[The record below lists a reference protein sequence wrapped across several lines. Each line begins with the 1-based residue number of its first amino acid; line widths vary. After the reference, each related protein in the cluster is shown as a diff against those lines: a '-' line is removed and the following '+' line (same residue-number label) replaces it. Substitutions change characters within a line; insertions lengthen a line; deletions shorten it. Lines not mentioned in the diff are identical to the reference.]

1 MKRFPM
7 PLDQVKITEF
17 KTLIHSVI
25 MLLPAR
31 LSRLT
36 LAGVFR
42 VVTLPCF
49 ARRLW
54 EKFA

>member
-1 MKRFPM
+1 MKLLPM
-7 PLDQVKITEF
+7 RLDQVQISEIKA
-17 KTLIHSVI
+17 LVDSDI

-36 LAGVFR
+36 LAVAFR
-42 VVTLPCF
+42 VATLPSF